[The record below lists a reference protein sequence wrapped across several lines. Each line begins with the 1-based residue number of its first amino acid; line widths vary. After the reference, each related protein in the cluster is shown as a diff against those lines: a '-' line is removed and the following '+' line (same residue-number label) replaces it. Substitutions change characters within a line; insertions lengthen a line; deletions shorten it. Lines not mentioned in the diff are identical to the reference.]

1 MGLPPIHWGTMNDFT
16 VVTRR
21 HHHTYTLII
30 VTGDMDV
37 QSRPELEKA
46 THAAADIPL
55 DSRMLQLD
63 LSGVFF
69 MDSSGLKLLL
79 VLRRRL
85 EATGGHLTVTGLQHQ
100 PTALLLLTGTHGL
113 LTARP

>member
-1 MGLPPIHWGTMNDFT
+1 MNDFT

-21 HHHTYTLII
+21 HHHTHTLII

-46 THAAADIPL
+46 THTAAGIPL
-55 DSRMLQLD
+55 DSQMLQLD
-63 LSGVFF
+63 LSGVSF

-85 EATGGHLTVTGLQHQ
+85 EAIGGHLTVTGLQRQ

-113 LTARP
+113 LTARPLARP